1 MARKTSKFMIG
12 LFVTIGV
19 LIGLIAVVWLGAS
32 KYFEKGG
39 TYATYFDESV
49 QGLQKDST
57 VKYRGVDV
65 GRVEKIRVAPDQD
78 VIEVV
83 MKISLKGELQR
94 THIAQLKPAGITGI
108 VFIELDRK
116 QPGEQDLSPK
126 LTFASEYPIIASKP
140 SDIKQILA
148 GVQGVLENLK
158 KIDAEGISKGIVLTV
173 ANLNGVITKVDTALA
188 EKRLDEIIIEVK
200 NTLVKIQSFAANIEG
215 EIRTLNLAKT
225 GAHVEKTTARLDQI
239 MNSGE
244 VEAILVEV
252 KNASSKM
259 NQFVEGFDKRS
270 LAITNNIRDTSENL
284 KRASESLEMLV
295 ERVYASPSDLLFSQP
310 PSPRTGNQK

>member
-1 MARKTSKFMIG
+1 MIG

-310 PSPRTGNQK
+310 PSPRTGSQK

>member
-1 MARKTSKFMIG
+1 MIG

-148 GVQGVLENLK
+148 GVQGVVENLK
-158 KIDAEGISKGIVLTV
+158 KIDVEGISKGIVLTV

-200 NTLVKIQSFAANIEG
+200 NTLIKIQSFVANIEG

-259 NQFVEGFDKRS
+259 NQLVEGLDKRS

-310 PSPRTGNQK
+310 PSPRTGSQK